1 MPAQP
6 RRATTFLLGAG
17 AWSIALFALFRAP
30 VIEQGLVLPLTVLQ
44 QRVAEHYFAAPS
56 APIAVT
62 VECSGTD
69 VLALCLAAILACPVG
84 WRSRATG
91 ALGALAFILALNTVR
106 IATLGRAADSPDLFA
121 TLHLQVWPAILSL
134 AAAGYVLLWMW
145 SMHGGA
151 GLDTEGEQTLPGL
164 ARRFAPRAAVLLV
177 AFALCGP
184 WIAGSE
190 WLVAGGGAVAAM
202 AAGLLAGAGVAAT
215 ATGNVL
221 ATSRGAFIVTPD

>member
-1 MPAQP
+1 MPAEP

-17 AWSIALFALFRAP
+17 AWSVALFALFRAP

-69 VLALCLAAILACPVG
+69 VLALCLAAILACPVR

-91 ALGALAFILALNTVR
+91 ALGALAFILALNTLR

-121 TLHLQVWPAILSL
+121 TLHLQVWPAILSIG
-134 AAAGYVLLWMW
+134 AAGYVLLWMR
-145 SMHGGA
+145 A
-151 GLDTEGEQTLPGL
+151 LLDRPDAAAPGEPTLAAL

-190 WLVAGGGAVAAM
+190 WLVAAGAAVA
-202 AAGLLAGAGVAAT
+202 GT
-215 ATGNVL
+215 
-221 ATSRGAFIVTPD
+221 GAF